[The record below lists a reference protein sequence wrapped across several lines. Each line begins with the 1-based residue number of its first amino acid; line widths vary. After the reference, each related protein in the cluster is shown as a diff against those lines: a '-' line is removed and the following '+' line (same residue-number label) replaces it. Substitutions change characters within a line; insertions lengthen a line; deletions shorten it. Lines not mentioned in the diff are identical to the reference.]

1 MSQRNV
7 RFTIRY
13 SNDEAKEVQEQAAK
27 VNISVAEYIRI
38 ESLRTPNRYPEIKL
52 LIGRLINEINHVGV
66 NINQIVKRYNSG
78 EYQEGDKML
87 LVAYLEE
94 ISDTLKEAV
103 TKLGNK

>member
-1 MSQRNV
+1 MTQLS
-7 RFTIRY
+7 
-13 SNDEAKEVQEQAAK
+13 
-27 VNISVAEYIRI
+27 
-38 ESLRTPNRYPEIKL
+38 
-52 LIGRLINEINHVGV
+52 V